1 MRHELRLMA
10 AGIAMV
16 GMTFGLARYGY
27 GLLLPEMRKAFDVSS
42 ATLGLIATCSY
53 AAYLATTTALSAVAS
68 RLTPRAPVA
77 LGGALA
83 VAGMAL
89 VAVAQTPL
97 ALGVGITIA
106 GSAAALAYPPFSDA
120 IARDV
125 PPRRQG
131 RALAIISAGT
141 GWGVLLAVAIAL
153 ATPGN
158 WRLAWALF
166 TVVAIGATVFA
177 AAALKRTAAQH
188 TDVPPLK
195 LSFSWF
201 VCPRSGPLL
210 FGALLVGIGASVYW
224 TFAVDFVTGSGLPR
238 SAGPILLGVVGV
250 ASILGSFAGDML
262 DRLGGRAAQRVNAIA
277 LAGSMF
283 ALAAAPGSWVAVIV
297 SAIAFG
303 AAYNLLLAV
312 QAIWSGRVFV
322 DHPSTGL
329 AAMLAMLGVGQLI
342 GPTLAGALADGAGLA
357 VALCVGGAT
366 IAATALLAPREEI
379 RVGLAQ
385 PAGA

>member
-1 MRHELRLMA
+1 MPHNIRLLA

-16 GMTFGLARYGY
+16 GTTFGLARYGY
-27 GLLLPEMRKAFDVSS
+27 GLLLPDIRTSFDVSS
-42 ATLGLIATCSY
+42 ATLGLIATGSY
-53 AAYLATTTALSAVAS
+53 AAYLATTAALGTVAA
-68 RLTPRAPVA
+68 RLSPRAPVV
-77 LGGALA
+77 LGGLLA

-89 VAVAQTPL
+89 IAAAQSTAAL
-97 ALGVGITIA
+97 ALGVVIA
-106 GSAAALAYPPFSDA
+106 GAAAALAYPPFSDA
-120 IARDV
+120 VAREV
-125 PPRRQG
+125 EPRRQG
-131 RALAIISAGT
+131 RVLAIISAGT

-153 ATPGN
+153 ATAGN
-158 WRLAWALF
+158 WRLAWVLF
-166 TVVAIGATVFA
+166 TLIAIVATAFA
-177 AAALKRTAAQH
+177 AAALKRTAAQN

-201 VCPRSGPLL
+201 VGPRSGPLL

-262 DRLGGRAAQRVNAIA
+262 DRLGGRAAQQVNAFA

-283 ALAAAPGSWVAVIV
+283 ALAAAPGAWAAVIV

-312 QAIWSGRVFV
+312 QAIWSGRVFA

-357 VALCVGGAT
+357 VALYVGGAT

-379 RVGLAQ
+379 RVTVPQ